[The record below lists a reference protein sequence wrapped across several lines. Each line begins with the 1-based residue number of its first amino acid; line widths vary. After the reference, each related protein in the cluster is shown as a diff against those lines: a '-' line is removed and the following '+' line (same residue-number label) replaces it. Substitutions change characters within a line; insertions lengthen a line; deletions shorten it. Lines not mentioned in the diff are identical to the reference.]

1 MIFLQPVYADSTPM
15 GSFLMNSAVH
25 SALLVGFAGFKQT
38 AITILGEMLPYA
50 VGLLMILAIVP
61 FALHKFMLLSG
72 LEKHMMGM
80 REGVEAEERFEEYL
94 EELDVETRENYL
106 IEQYHKTGKRP
117 AGM

>member
-1 MIFLQPVYADSTPM
+1 MMFIEPVYADSSPM

-25 SALLVGFAGFKQT
+25 SALMTGFAGFKVT
-38 AITILGEMLPYA
+38 AITLLGQLLPYA
-50 VGLLMILAIVP
+50 IGTLMVLTLVP

-72 LEKHMMGM
+72 LEKHIAGM
-80 REGVEAEERFEEYL
+80 REGVEAEERFEGYL
-94 EELDVETRENYL
+94 EELDIETRESYL